1 MKLMQNYSK
10 DKLNILGYLD
20 QTRSL
25 LALSTDEIIESL
37 NPTKVIS
44 SENSNKLIENYL
56 IGGFILDWGPEFFSK
71 FPNTALIVRGDRPD
85 VQLSA
90 IQSGNLNVIIATNN
104 QTPVEYVLYEANK
117 YKIPI
122 IVVNQST
129 ENIIDE
135 ISENLEKVTFNHPD
149 KIINANAIL
158 SNSLNFDELFEILS
172 TPITT

>member
-1 MKLMQNYSK
+1 MQNYSK

-44 SENSNKLIENYL
+44 LENSNKLIENYL
-56 IGGFILDWGPEFFSK
+56 IGGFVLDWGPEFFSK
-71 FPNTALIVRGDRPD
+71 FSNTALIVRGDRPD

-104 QTPVEYVLYEANK
+104 QTPVEYVLHEANK
-117 YKIPI
+117 YKVPI

-129 ENIIDE
+129 ENIMDK

-149 KIINANAIL
+149 KIINANDIL
-158 SNSLNFDELFEILS
+158 SNSLNFDKLFEILS